1 MNYNET
7 PVNHDLVS
15 QLVPMV
21 IEQTARGER
30 SYDIYSRLLKERVIF
45 LVGPVEDHMANLVV
59 AQMLFLESENP
70 DKDIHLYINSPG
82 GSVTA
87 GMSIYDTMQFIKP
100 DVSTLC
106 IGQAA
111 SMGALLLTGGAAGKR
126 YCLPHSRMM
135 IHQPL
140 GGFQGQATDIEIHA
154 KEILSI
160 RDKLNRVLSKH
171 TGQNLDTIATD
182 TDRDNFMDGN
192 AAVEYGLIDQVMES
206 RQISE

>member
-1 MNYNET
+1 MNNQQNPDYN
-7 PVNHDLVS
+7 DLIN
-15 QLVPMV
+15 QLVPIV
-21 IEQTARGER
+21 VEQTARGER

-87 GMSIYDTMQFIKP
+87 GLSIYDTMQFIKP
-100 DVSTLC
+100 DVSTMC

-111 SMGALLLTGGAAGKR
+111 SMGALLLAGGAKDKR
-126 YCLPHSRMM
+126 FCLPHSRMM

-140 GGFQGQATDIEIHA
+140 GGFQGQATDIEIHT

-160 RDKLNRVLSKH
+160 RDKLNKILAKH
-171 TGQNLDTIATD
+171 TGQKTEVIAKD
-182 TDRDNFMDGN
+182 TDRDNFMDGET
-192 AAVEYGLIDQVMES
+192 AIKYGLIDQIMEN
-206 RQISE
+206 RAPK